1 MEPPDEL
8 QRWYD
13 DHAQALFRFLLNYTR
28 SEEDT
33 HDLLQQLFEKLAAHP
48 EFLGAAR
55 DERGYLLRLARNLA
69 VDLIRRRTTQAKYQ
83 GQYEDQQA
91 RLFAPIDHAD
101 ETVYERKIEEAMA
114 GLPAEQRAIV
124 HLKLWEEM
132 TFEAIAET
140 LDISPNTAA
149 SRYRY
154 GIDKLRQCL
163 RPYYE
168 ECAGE
173 LNPEK

>member
-1 MEPPDEL
+1 MSPTDEL

-13 DHAQALFRFLLNYTR
+13 EHAQALFRFLLNYTR
-28 SEEDT
+28 SETDT
-33 HDLLQQLFEKLAAHP
+33 HDLLQELFQKLAARP
-48 EFLGAAR
+48 ELLPTVR

-69 VDLIRRRTTQAKYQ
+69 VDLIRRRTARTKYQ
-83 GQYEDQQA
+83 EQYESQQA
-91 RLFAPIDHAD
+91 RIFESTNHAD
-101 ETVYERKIEEAMA
+101 ETVYERKLEEAMA

-124 HLKLWEEM
+124 HLKLWEQM
-132 TFEAIAET
+132 TFEAIAGT

-173 LNPEK
+173 LSSEP